1 MRPSEGV
8 ISLWPLGAI
17 AVLVILSAVSITPTT
32 KLKTEVPTDFIALRA
47 DGNAPDAAL
56 AAHYW
61 KIATGVIQWKYNKAS
76 ALPVQ
81 VPADFVLAANSGK
94 PLTVPEQLAR
104 ASYWQK
110 LREEWLVP
118 ENWHTTYALD
128 GRWALRGLQTL
139 SDGVM
144 RFIHQT

>member
-1 MRPSEGV
+1 
-8 ISLWPLGAI
+8 
-17 AVLVILSAVSITPTT
+17 
-32 KLKTEVPTDFIALRA
+32 
-47 DGNAPDAAL
+47 
-56 AAHYW
+56 
-61 KIATGVIQWKYNKAS
+61 
-76 ALPVQ
+76 VQ
-81 VPADFVLAANSGK
+81 IPAEFVLAANSAK

-104 ASYWQK
+104 ASYWAK